1 MNYYASL
8 TGPLLGLYFPL
19 PDELVSHNA
28 RACALNTS
36 RLSRIWCSVYT
47 REEALASVE
56 KWGGSLLDDRYAAR
70 LDYDS
75 YAVLQIAGQGDAG

>member
-19 PDELVSHNA
+19 PDELVSDNA

-36 RLSRIWCSVYT
+36 KLSRLWCSIYT
-47 REEALASVE
+47 REAALAAIE
-56 KWGGSLLDDRYAAR
+56 EWGGSLLDDRHAAW
-70 LDYDS
+70 LDYNS
-75 YAVLQIAGQGDAG
+75 YAVMQIIRQEDAG